1 MVTRSDTN
9 ASRARS
15 KMPVLPRRR
24 LMDKAIPTMF
34 PNCPSYMSHENMLP
48 RSKNATSENR
58 VKESNNQLTNSISQ
72 MFEADVIQNI
82 DEILRKLESEE
93 SIPAGF
99 NWVVK
104 NGDLLLLYIEA
115 TSVPVR
121 LLGCIAITSNL
132 DVTITVNE
140 ELVDTKLFNGVL
152 GVDMKANSFSAVLN
166 LMACAK
172 SEIEKLDNNYDQ
184 HIHRKSLQFIEE
196 YASVCDDEVRSK
208 VKFFAEQINLVN
220 KPKAARRYAP
230 ETLIMCY
237 LLYCASPSGYKELR
251 KQNFLTIP
259 SERTLQTITDKV
271 GNISEFSYLNAG
283 VSKLKQYEKNVI
295 LIIDEIY
302 SAKRT
307 EYSAAKG
314 QIFGVTDDGEVA
326 QTLLGFM
333 ISSIAG
339 PYRDMV
345 SLFPMKKIN
354 VKKVTTCCFEVLKL
368 LDKIGLN
375 VVAISV
381 DNHPVNRSFFVKEL
395 CGGFLK
401 PSIKNPING
410 NRNVLAIQAKKKRS
424 KPPKAK
430 LKNKSDQA
438 EPRKNQASH
447 NYSRSDARSES
458 LYDEDEEEEIL
469 GSDDDEQEDPKDY
482 CKGGYHPVK
491 IGDLFNGRYHVIRKL
506 GWGHFSTVWLCW
518 DLTNKQF
525 VALKVVKSASH
536 YTETAVDEIKLLK
549 SVRETDSDDPFR
561 QMVVQLLDDF
571 KISGIN
577 GSHVC
582 MIFEVLGHNLLKL
595 IIRSNYQGIPLANV
609 KSIIKQVLQG
619 LEYLHSKCQIIHTD
633 IKPENILVTV
643 DEGHVRK
650 LASEAAQWH
659 KLGLKLPGSLVST
672 APKEFRGP
680 DPNSKMSKNK
690 KKKLKRKAKRQA
702 ELLEKQMQQLEEL
715 EMEQKDTEVVKNNE
729 IITDQS
735 NQYDISSSKEE
746 NTNRVTEAITNGK
759 EPIHRKSLSSEIE
772 EQHDSSNRDSYISIE
787 EERIEEINLKPSAV
801 NNGLPEKERSEMAQN
816 ASDCSY
822 IVNMLDKL
830 AVPNSHQEIPCV
842 MLDCNG
848 HENENFPP
856 IDIVERPNS
865 MNLDPDNFKRG
876 VLERSES
883 VMINTMQE
891 KENDNHGYSLRRV
904 ASMPGPKSNSKHLV
918 EKDNR
923 PDPVHE
929 VCDIS
934 VKIADL
940 GNACWVHHHF
950 TEDIQTRQYRCLEVL
965 LNAGFGSPADM
976 WSTACMA
983 FELATGDYLFEPHSG
998 DNYSRD
1004 EDHLAHIIELLGEI
1018 PRHIAFGGKY
1028 SKEFFNKRGELRHIT
1043 KLKPWGLY
1051 EVLTEKYEW
1060 APTDAKEFADFLLP
1074 MLSFDPEK
1082 RAKATECL
1090 NHPWLDS

>member
-801 NNGLPEKERSEMAQN
+801 NNE
-816 ASDCSY
+816 
-822 IVNMLDKL
+822 
-830 AVPNSHQEIPCV
+830 HQEIPCV